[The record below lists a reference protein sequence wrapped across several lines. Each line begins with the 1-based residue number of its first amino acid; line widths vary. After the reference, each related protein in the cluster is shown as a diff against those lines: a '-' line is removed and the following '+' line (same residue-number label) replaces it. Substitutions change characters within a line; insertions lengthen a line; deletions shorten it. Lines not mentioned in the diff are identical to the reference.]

1 MKTLGTLLLALLAG
15 CAGGDVVECHG
26 QDWYRIGGRDA
37 RMGGKD
43 ESAVIAQ
50 SCGQAFDAKRYRQ
63 GFDEAAARQ
72 PKAK

>member
-1 MKTLGTLLLALLAG
+1 MTTRTFCLLAACAVLSG
-15 CAGGDVVECHG
+15 CAGGDIVECHG

-43 ESAVIAQ
+43 ASATIAE

-63 GFDEAAARQ
+63 GFDAAST
-72 PKAK
+72 K